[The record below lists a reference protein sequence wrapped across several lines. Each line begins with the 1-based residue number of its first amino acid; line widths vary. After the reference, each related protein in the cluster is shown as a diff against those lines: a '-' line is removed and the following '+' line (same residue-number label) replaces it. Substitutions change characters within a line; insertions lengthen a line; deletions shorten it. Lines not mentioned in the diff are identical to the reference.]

1 MGARLRRHGRRSSPP
16 PACSKQA
23 RRRLGRAGAVA
34 AVRARDL
41 LSDRGLR
48 CPPGYWGLPAVIWGR
63 TQSWWRK
70 YVLDGVGGSRNGA
83 AAPAA
88 RVVAGPR
95 RALAPPERP
104 DPPPPSPSA
113 PSKSAAASLV
123 RYRPEPLRAGLL
135 HEGREALARGCAYCT
150 NARTPRS
157 TPDPPPVAPDPRA
170 VLVARRPRPGKRPGA
185 ARAGV
190 TGETGLHPTRTRYT

>member
-1 MGARLRRHGRRSSPP
+1 MDGAPRPRP
-16 PACSKQA
+16 
-23 RRRLGRAGAVA
+23 RAVS
-34 AVRARDL
+34 R
-41 LSDRGLR
+41 
-48 CPPGYWGLPAVIWGR
+48 P
-63 TQSWWRK
+63 
-70 YVLDGVGGSRNGA
+70 VGGSGGPERWLRFAPGTYFPIEDCVVLQA
-83 AAPAA
+83 TALSPQSSGGERSPGGESKSSIGSAAPAA

-104 DPPPPSPSA
+104 DPPPLSPPA

-135 HEGREALARGCAYCT
+135 HEGREALARGCTYCT
-150 NARTPRS
+150 SARTPRS

-185 ARAGV
+185 VRAGV

>member
-1 MGARLRRHGRRSSPP
+1 MDGAPRPRP
-16 PACSKQA
+16 
-23 RRRLGRAGAVA
+23 RAVS
-34 AVRARDL
+34 R
-41 LSDRGLR
+41 
-48 CPPGYWGLPAVIWGR
+48 P
-63 TQSWWRK
+63 
-70 YVLDGVGGSRNGA
+70 VGGSGGPERWLRFAPGTYFPIEDCVVLQA
-83 AAPAA
+83 TGVSPQSYGGERSPGGESKSSMGSAAPAMGSAAPAA

-104 DPPPPSPSA
+104 DPPPPSPPA

-157 TPDPPPVAPDPRA
+157 TPDPPPVAPGPRA

-185 ARAGV
+185 VRAGV

>member
-1 MGARLRRHGRRSSPP
+1 MCGRRPRP
-16 PACSKQA
+16 RPRVVSK
-23 RRRLGRAGAVA
+23 
-34 AVRARDL
+34 
-41 LSDRGLR
+41 
-48 CPPGYWGLPAVIWGR
+48 P
-63 TQSWWRK
+63 
-70 YVLDGVGGSRNGA
+70 VGGSGGPGWWLRFVPGTYFPIEDCVVLQA
-83 AAPAA
+83 TGISPQSYGGQRSPGGESTSSMGLAAPAMGSAAPAA

-95 RALAPPERP
+95 RALAPLERP
-104 DPPPPSPSA
+104 GPPPPSPPV

-135 HEGREALARGCAYCT
+135 HEGREALAKGCAYCT

-157 TPDPPPVAPDPRA
+157 TPDPRA

-185 ARAGV
+185 VRAGV